1 MRAARVPG
9 QPRSR
14 RPSTGAQPPIPA
26 LRMSPSP
33 SRPVCC
39 LITGA
44 SGFIGSRLSER
55 FSGDAAQAHVRM
67 VRSEASAAA
76 LRSRGQRAAVAD
88 LLKPAQLQ
96 QALQGCDAVVHLA
109 HGDRGPEA
117 TRTLVEAAVAAR
129 VRRFVHISSMSVH
142 GPVPGP
148 EAAHEDT
155 ARIGRYDHDY
165 SDSKAE
171 QEEIVQAAID
181 RGDLPAV
188 ILRPTV
194 VYGPGSH
201 FVRQV
206 VEQARAGEVTMFD
219 GGQGICNAVHVD
231 DVCAA
236 IEAALVRDEA
246 LGQAMF
252 INADEPVSWG
262 EFIRAFAGLVSPA
275 PRFVDLSSAE
285 ALRYWA
291 AHPPQP
297 QAGLLVRVARKL
309 QALAH
314 GPAPAAP
321 WPPAGRV
328 MRETFPISFANGK
341 AKRLLAWS
349 PAVSFEQGVASCRPW
364 LEAEGL
370 VAR

>member
-1 MRAARVPG
+1 MPLTP
-9 QPRSR
+9 PR
-14 RPSTGAQPPIPA
+14 PA
-26 LRMSPSP
+26 
-33 SRPVCC
+33 CC

-44 SGFIGSRLSER
+44 SGFIGSRLGER
-55 FSGDAAQAHVRM
+55 WAGEHGQRHVRM

-76 LRSRGQRAAVAD
+76 LRAAGRQAAVAD
-88 LLKPAQLQ
+88 LLKPASLQ

-117 TRTLVEAAVAAR
+117 TRTLVQAAVAAR

-148 EAAHEDT
+148 EAAREDT

-206 VEQARAGEVTMFD
+206 VEQARAGEVSMFD
-219 GGQGICNAVHVD
+219 GGRGVCNAVHVD

-236 IEAALVRDEA
+236 IDAALSRDEA

-252 INADEPVSWG
+252 INADQPVSWG
-262 EFIRAFAGLVSPA
+262 EFIRAFAALVTPA

-291 AHPPQP
+291 EHPPETP
-297 QAGLLVRVARKL
+297 TGMLSRVARKL
-309 QALAH
+309 KSLTS
-314 GPAPAAP
+314 GPPPAAP

-328 MRETFPISFANGK
+328 MRETFPIAFANDK
-341 AKRLLAWS
+341 ARRLLAWA
-349 PAVSFEQGVASCRPW
+349 PAVSFEQGVASCVPW
-364 LEAEGL
+364 LQAQGL